1 MNPPGNRS
9 PSSPTARVAASIAA
23 TRTTLVFG
31 LGDFQYY
38 TGTCTALVASYD
50 RLWGRV
56 VPRMFHIAGPT
67 HDWTALTNEQGY
79 RRHFA
84 GTCPGQRTGPSLL
97 VRARRASVGPGD
109 LWSRDVGTWHLVGL
123 PTGLWRYSTSRARA
137 MTRTLAVDLSR
148 ARARGK
154 HLLVAYHDPYFTSTT
169 DQHARDAQVRP
180 WVDVL
185 QRYQVR
191 VTLSGSQHNYERTC
205 PVLSTGACTPVA
217 GSGTTAFN
225 VSTGGIGLRPF
236 VTTPRFIQ
244 RRFADTLR
252 LAPARA
258 ASRRVV
264 RLALPGGGRPE
275 HRRGQPARA
284 AARPLTAGGVPGP
297 GQGRSKVTSRPST
310 APGPI
315 RPLTST
321 EVIALSVHPC
331 APCSLS
337 TFSSLS
343 PDIFPPIMPSRSS
356 TTLYCG
362 MASPSSGGPAILP
375 QRDVVPAV
383 FREALTAA
391 TQTPRPQARE
401 IRASR
406 RAGRVRPSA

>member
-1 MNPPGNRS
+1 MTALPQPGRRFAAGVALTLGLSAPVAGCAAGTTAAARTTAVKAVTARAFVGPGPVAQGTRTAVAAAAATAATPGVITIAAVGDMNPPGNRS

-31 LGDFQYY
+31 LGDYQYLS
-38 TGTCTALVASYD
+38 GTCTALVAGYD

-67 HDWTALTNEQGY
+67 HDWTGLTNEQGY

-123 PTGLWRYSTSRARA
+123 PTGLWRYSPSRARA

-169 DQHARDAQVRP
+169 DQHARDTQVRP

-205 PVLSTGACTPVA
+205 PVLSTGVCTPAA

-244 RRFADTLR
+244 RRFADTYGWL
-252 LAPARA
+252 L
-258 ASRRVV
+258 
-264 RLALPGGGRPE
+264 LALRPDGSFAW
-275 HRRGQPARA
+275 RYRAVVGPSTDAGSRPAPR
-284 AARPLTAGGVPGP
+284 PGP
-297 GQGRSKVTSRPST
+297 
-310 APGPI
+310 
-315 RPLTST
+315 
-321 EVIALSVHPC
+321 
-331 APCSLS
+331 
-337 TFSSLS
+337 
-343 PDIFPPIMPSRSS
+343 
-356 TTLYCG
+356 
-362 MASPSSGGPAILP
+362 
-375 QRDVVPAV
+375 
-383 FREALTAA
+383 
-391 TQTPRPQARE
+391 
-401 IRASR
+401 
-406 RAGRVRPSA
+406 

>member
-1 MNPPGNRS
+1 MDGRGSGLTGTPGGFAMTALPRPGRRFTAGVALTLGLSAPVAGCAVVTTAVTTRAVTTRPAASVTTRPAAARALPGVITIAAVGDMNPPGNRS

-123 PTGLWRYSTSRARA
+123 PTGLWRYSPSRARA

-169 DQHARDAQVRP
+169 DQHARNAQVRP

-244 RRFADTLR
+244 RRFADTYGWL
-252 LAPARA
+252 L
-258 ASRRVV
+258 
-264 RLALPGGGRPE
+264 LALHPDGSFAWRYRAVVGPSTDAGSRPAP
-275 HRRGQPARA
+275 R
-284 AARPLTAGGVPGP
+284 PGP
-297 GQGRSKVTSRPST
+297 
-310 APGPI
+310 
-315 RPLTST
+315 
-321 EVIALSVHPC
+321 
-331 APCSLS
+331 
-337 TFSSLS
+337 
-343 PDIFPPIMPSRSS
+343 
-356 TTLYCG
+356 
-362 MASPSSGGPAILP
+362 
-375 QRDVVPAV
+375 
-383 FREALTAA
+383 
-391 TQTPRPQARE
+391 
-401 IRASR
+401 
-406 RAGRVRPSA
+406 